1 MSSINFK
8 ALQIPEIEIAEIG
21 RLLTPTQDRKIYSKD
36 ISTQKSN
43 NSIALEIIPSPEH
56 QVLSAEKSNEVDSFD
71 EVDLV
76 RFNWEN
82 FEKVDS
88 DFKIKLLH
96 YQLTLVCKELKRVEK
111 ITKKTTSKTNCIIV
125 FSILLFIV
133 LIPIALCAILA
144 FIFLHHFSS

>member
-8 ALQIPEIEIAEIG
+8 TLQIPEIEIAEIG

-36 ISTQKSN
+36 NSTQKSN
-43 NSIALEIIPSPEH
+43 SSIALEIVPSPEH
-56 QVLSAEKSNEVDSFD
+56 QVLSAEKSD
-71 EVDLV
+71 EVDLSNEV
-76 RFNWEN
+76 DLDEFNWEN
-82 FEKVDS
+82 FDKVDS

-96 YQLTLVCKELKRVEK
+96 YQLTLVCKELRRVGK

-125 FSILLFIV
+125 FSVLLFIV
-133 LIPIALCAILA
+133 LIPIAICAILA

>member
-1 MSSINFK
+1 MPSINFK

-36 ISTQKSN
+36 NSTQKSN
-43 NSIALEIIPSPEH
+43 IALEIIPSPEH
-56 QVLSAEKSNEVDSFD
+56 QVLSAEKSNEVD
-71 EVDLV
+71 LV
-76 RFNWEN
+76 RFNWDN

-88 DFKIKLLH
+88 DYKIKLLH
-96 YQLTLVCKELKRVEK
+96 YQLSLVCKELKRVEK

-133 LIPIALCAILA
+133 LIPIAICAILA

>member
-1 MSSINFK
+1 MSSIDFK

-36 ISTQKSN
+36 NSTQKSN
-43 NSIALEIIPSPEH
+43 IALEIIPSHEH

-76 RFNWEN
+76 RFNWDN
-82 FEKVDS
+82 FEKVNS

-96 YQLTLVCKELKRVEK
+96 YQLTLVCKELKRVGK

>member
-36 ISTQKSN
+36 SSTQNSN
-43 NSIALEIIPSPEH
+43 IALEIIPSPEH

-96 YQLTLVCKELKRVEK
+96 YQLTLVCKELKRVGK
-111 ITKKTTSKTNCIIV
+111 IIKETRSKTNCIIG

-133 LIPIALCAILA
+133 LIPISICAILG
-144 FIFLHHFSS
+144 FIFLQHFSS